1 MSKHNS
7 GKGTS
12 SGQRG
17 GHMPTPNIEET
28 MTEEELFEWLQNAVH
43 AGAFDN
49 FSGTAIES
57 PSLKSRNGM
66 KSLSAKTMAGH
77 SSYTSGRC
85 HTGHRHGLSH
95 VLTARAPLHTMGI
108 AERVRFRGTFRGLR
122 WVSRERGFEE
132 LSGV

>member
-1 MSKHNS
+1 MGNGDVDAPSAYVCAGSRIYDATEWYICQHNF

-49 FSGTAIES
+49 FSGTATES
-57 PSLKSRNGM
+57 PSPKSGNGM
-66 KSLSAKTMAGH
+66 KSL
-77 SSYTSGRC
+77 C
-85 HTGHRHGLSH
+85 D
-95 VLTARAPLHTMGI
+95 PC
-108 AERVRFRGTFRGLR
+108 
-122 WVSRERGFEE
+122 
-132 LSGV
+132 

>member
-1 MSKHNS
+1 MRCPTNTHKPSFHVNTNLMSKHNS

-57 PSLKSRNGM
+57 PSPKSRNGM
-66 KSLSAKTMAGH
+66 KSL
-77 SSYTSGRC
+77 C
-85 HTGHRHGLSH
+85 E
-95 VLTARAPLHTMGI
+95 PC
-108 AERVRFRGTFRGLR
+108 
-122 WVSRERGFEE
+122 
-132 LSGV
+132 

>member
-1 MSKHNS
+1 MRCPTNTHKPSFHVNTNLMSKHNS

-49 FSGTAIES
+49 FSGTATKS
-57 PSLKSRNGM
+57 PSPKSGNGM
-66 KSLSAKTMAGH
+66 KSL
-77 SSYTSGRC
+77 C
-85 HTGHRHGLSH
+85 D
-95 VLTARAPLHTMGI
+95 PC
-108 AERVRFRGTFRGLR
+108 
-122 WVSRERGFEE
+122 
-132 LSGV
+132 